1 MFGDLSMD
9 LCNYPVPIP
18 ARNTEASI
26 KDLLNMN
33 ESAKAI
39 KGKPRNEARPK
50 LDWDPKGYAGLYEK
64 GSAASNFFAER
75 IRIILD
81 LIHEDKKG
89 KVLDAGCGPGMMIRH
104 LIDGNRKIVGLDL
117 SPAMIRQCLQTP
129 DLSAGVEFLCGSV
142 ESLPFMDGIF
152 DVVLAM
158 GVLEYVTEAAEAAR
172 ELARVT
178 EKDGIVIMTML
189 NKISLYRLWQKAYE
203 RLFHSEGTPLS
214 LYSARS
220 FCRLVESTDLD
231 VLKVVYYDF
240 NLFPPPFDRKMPGR
254 AVKINSRLEPLLRNC
269 QKWFGSG
276 FIVKA
281 RKK

>member
-1 MFGDLSMD
+1 MRITTG
-9 LCNYPVPIP
+9 
-18 ARNTEASI
+18 RNPEASI

-104 LIDGNRKIVGLDL
+104 LIDGDRKIVGLDL

-129 DLSAGVEFLCGSV
+129 YLSAGVEFSCGSI
-142 ESLPFMDGIF
+142 ESLPFMDGMF

-158 GVLEYVTEAAEAAR
+158 GVVEYTEAAEAVR

-189 NKISLYRLWQKAYE
+189 NKTSLYRLWQKAYE
-203 RLFHSEGTPLS
+203 RLFHSEETPIS

-240 NLFPPPFDRKMPGR
+240 NLFPPPFDKMMPRR
-254 AVKINSRLEPLLRNC
+254 AAKINSKLEPLLRHC
-269 QKWFGSG
+269 QEWFGSG